1 MIVGDLLYSFRIKI
15 FMELFGVV
23 SCILIVQALFHF
35 KKLLTTYVLD
45 ITFNIFV
52 RRYVK
57 SMELFILRHGEA
69 GQRSS
74 QASDRTRPLTTAG
87 KGEIVEIAKALKII
101 GLKFDVIVTSP
112 LKRAYDTA
120 MIVSDIFKI
129 GNRVQT
135 WNELAPEGKRT
146 EVYRKISELREDYT
160 VLIVGH
166 QPLLG
171 EIINDMIHKQKSSP
185 SNLLLKKAG
194 IVRIRLLSK
203 SNIPKGELRWLLSP
217 RILKNI
223 YKKSPK

>member
-1 MIVGDLLYSFRIKI
+1 
-15 FMELFGVV
+15 
-23 SCILIVQALFHF
+23 
-35 KKLLTTYVLD
+35 
-45 ITFNIFV
+45 
-52 RRYVK
+52 
-57 SMELFILRHGEA
+57 MELFILRHGEA

-87 KGEIVEIAKALKII
+87 KTEVLEIAKALKII

-146 EVYRKISELREDYT
+146 EVYRKISELREDYA

-185 SNLLLKKAG
+185 CNLLLKKG
-194 IVRIRLLSK
+194 GLVRIRLLSK
-203 SNIPKGELRWLLSP
+203 SNVPRGELRWVLSP
-217 RILKNI
+217 RILRNIHKKN
-223 YKKSPK
+223 PK